1 MAGCRDCDRCTEGT
15 LTGCIMLPIRLI
27 VWCCGGFLANM
38 VRRGC
43 PQCGHLLAQHRRY
56 GGRFAD

>member
-1 MAGCRDCDRCTEGT
+1 MRGCRDCSRCTEGC
-15 LTGCIMLPIRLI
+15 LIGLFMAPFRLVI
-27 VWCCGGFLANM
+27 WICGGFLANA

-43 PQCGHLLAQHRRY
+43 PQCGHLLAQHRQH